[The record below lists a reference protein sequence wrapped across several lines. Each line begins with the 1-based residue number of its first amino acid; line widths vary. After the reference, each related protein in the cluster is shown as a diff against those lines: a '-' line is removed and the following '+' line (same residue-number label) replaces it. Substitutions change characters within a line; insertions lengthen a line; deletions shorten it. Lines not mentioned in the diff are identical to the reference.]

1 MGMVAPENGLP
12 VRTWS
17 HGVRT
22 RYHRAGKDLGNE
34 SPANLP

>member
-1 MGMVAPENGLP
+1 MGMVAPEQRIAQC
-12 VRTWS
+12 VRGRMGS
-17 HGVRT
+17 A